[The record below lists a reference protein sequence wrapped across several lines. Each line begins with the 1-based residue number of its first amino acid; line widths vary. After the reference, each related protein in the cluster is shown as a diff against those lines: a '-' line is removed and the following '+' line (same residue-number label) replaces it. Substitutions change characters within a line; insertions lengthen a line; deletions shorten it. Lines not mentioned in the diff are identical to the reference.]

1 MTLKAAPI
9 IGHTCMPRWRSQNAL
24 FDLNLAMLLVC
35 KISLVSSDT
44 YGLQYV
50 QHRAIQT
57 TQSEK
62 PSKVLKATKIHSL
75 RHKTYLGKTFWY
87 VHVLF
92 VILSVFGTL
101 AMSKNGVY
109 QFFYK
114 RINFHNSPP
123 FVFFGLKWINKSTS
137 HSLNLTKFCG

>member
-1 MTLKAAPI
+1 
-9 IGHTCMPRWRSQNAL
+9 MPRWRSQNAL

-75 RHKTYLGKTFWY
+75 RHKTYLGKTF
-87 VHVLF
+87 
-92 VILSVFGTL
+92 
-101 AMSKNGVY
+101 
-109 QFFYK
+109 
-114 RINFHNSPP
+114 
-123 FVFFGLKWINKSTS
+123 
-137 HSLNLTKFCG
+137 